1 MMTMLVW
8 CAESADGENV
18 WCAGLADDDISW
30 SAWSGSADYGIF
42 VVKIIYCI
50 TISILVCDLGCS
62 CCCSH

>member
-30 SAWSGSADYGIF
+30 SAWSGSADYGI
-42 VVKIIYCI
+42 
-50 TISILVCDLGCS
+50 S
-62 CCCSH
+62 